1 MGLRVVVGPTFSQWR
16 DWLHLASRRS
26 NLALWMNPLATF
38 GQPEDEESVRA
49 FFFFI
54 LAKF

>member
-16 DWLHLASRRS
+16 RLS

-38 GQPEDEESVRA
+38 GQLEEQFGPLDESTGYIWPA
-49 FFFFI
+49 GG
-54 LAKF
+54 